1 MVLANGF
8 ISKDESEVINELN
21 NMIKGSCISPIPLPY
36 KADTMTYYISNIG
49 ECFGSQ
55 KYENFYLT
63 KPLKIEKRY
72 KKGCHI
78 RIACGNKIYKNEY
91 IQNLMYYTF
100 ITKQYVENITLSF
113 LDNNQYNYQLDNIC
127 IKQNNGNEIERK
139 NIELLC
145 DAYKRYFSNVVWY
158 VKFID
163 NQISLEDAKDIVSD
177 AFFEICKTPYNYD
190 KDYFIGLWKSQVK
203 KRALDF
209 ILYNSKFENLYDWIE
224 IPYSENFLSCIDY
237 KKNIKGSKTLKI
249 FELWLQNESNNEIA
263 KIMNISPTT
272 VRCCITRSLQK
283 LKKAYRKDILICK

>member
-8 ISKDESEVINELN
+8 ISKDEQEVINELN
-21 NMIKGSCISPIPLPY
+21 NMIEGSCISPIPLPY
-36 KADTMTYYISNIG
+36 KADIMTYYISNIG
-49 ECFGSQ
+49 EIFGSQ
-55 KYENFYLT
+55 KYKNFYLT

-100 ITKQYVENITLSF
+100 IAKQYVENITLSF
-113 LDNNQYNYQLDNIC
+113 LDNNQYNYQLDNIY
-127 IKQNNGNEIERK
+127 IKQDNGNEIERK

-145 DAYKRYFSNVVWY
+145 DAYKQYFSNVVWY

-163 NQISLEDAKDIVSD
+163 NKISFEDAKDIVSD
-177 AFFEICKTPYNYD
+177 TFFEICKTPYNYD
-190 KDYFIGLWKSQVK
+190 KDYFIGLWKTQVK

-209 ILYNSKFENLYDWIE
+209 ILYNSKFENLCDLTE
-224 IPYSENFLSCIDY
+224 IPYSQEIFSCIYY
-237 KKNIKGSKTLKI
+237 KKYIKGDKTLKI

-263 KIMNISPTT
+263 KIMSISPST
-272 VRCCITRSLQK
+272 VRCYITRSLQK
-283 LKKAYRKDILICK
+283 LKKAYQKDILICK

>member
-8 ISKDESEVINELN
+8 ISKDEQEVINELN

>member
-8 ISKDESEVINELN
+8 ISKDEQEVINELN
-21 NMIKGSCISPIPLPY
+21 NMIKGSCIFPIPLPY
-36 KADTMTYYISNIG
+36 KADIMTYYISDIG
-49 ECFGSQ
+49 EVFGSQ

-72 KKGCHI
+72 KSGCHI
-78 RIACGNKIYKNEY
+78 RIACGNKKYKNEY

-127 IKQNNGNEIERK
+127 IKQDNGNEIERK

-158 VKFID
+158 VKFIN

-177 AFFEICKTPYNYD
+177 TFFEICQTPYNYD

-203 KRALDF
+203 KRTLDF
-209 ILYNSKFENLYDWIE
+209 ITYNSRFVDLYDWNE
-224 IPYSENFLSCIDY
+224 IPYSQDFCNCIDY
-237 KKNIKGSKTLKI
+237 KKNIKGNKTLKI
-249 FELWLQNESNNEIA
+249 FELWLQNENNDEIA
-263 KIMNISPTT
+263 KIMGVSPSSI
-272 VRCCITRSLQK
+272 RCCITRSLQK
-283 LKKAYRKDILICK
+283 LKKTYQKDILICK

>member
-8 ISKDESEVINELN
+8 ISKDEQEVINELN

-158 VKFID
+158 VKFIY
-163 NQISLEDAKDIVSD
+163 NQISFEDAKDIVSD
-177 AFFEICKTPYNYD
+177 TFFEICQTPYNYD

-209 ILYNSKFENLYDWIE
+209 ILYNSKFENLCDLTE
-224 IPYSENFLSCIDY
+224 IPYSQEILSCIDY
-237 KKNIKGSKTLKI
+237 KKIIKGNKTLKI
-249 FELWLQNESNNEIA
+249 FELWLQNESNDEIA
-263 KIMNISPTT
+263 KIMGVSPSSI
-272 VRCCITRSLQK
+272 RCCITRSLQK
-283 LKKAYRKDILICK
+283 LKKTYQKDILICK